1 LVICYLNQCYHILV
15 RVVLQ
20 MPYTDKKRPVTITT
34 DMRATHTKNLPP
46 SYIIDAATEQQL
58 DDVEANVPSETPGEE
73 Q

>member
-1 LVICYLNQCYHILV
+1 ML
-15 RVVLQ
+15 
-20 MPYTDKKRPVTITT
+20 YTNKQRPVTIIT
-34 DMRATHTKNLPP
+34 DIRVTYTKNLPL